1 MTKNNFLLHSHTTP
15 LSLRTI
21 YVVFP
26 KIPKK
31 VINFK
36 ADLCRKSV
44 NHEKRHISRAEF
56 MSEFAFSEIVTFLRP
71 LFYDFFRS
79 FRFLDISRPFS
90 HSKSTH
96 LLLFPP
102 EKHPSPPSF
111 RPKSTHRLPHSARK
125 APSPHNT
132 KRKGIPFGDP
142 LSGVQAQVRLLN
154 KELILY

>member
-1 MTKNNFLLHSHTTP
+1 MTRNNFLLYSHTTP

-31 VINFK
+31 VINYK
-36 ADLCRKSV
+36 ADLCRKLA
-44 NHEKRHISRAEF
+44 NHEKRRISGDEF

-79 FRFLDISRPFS
+79 FRFLDISRPFP
-90 HSKSTH
+90 HSESTN

-102 EKHPSPPSF
+102 EKHPSLASF
-111 RPKSTHRLPHSARK
+111 LSKSTLPTTQKERGSLSEI
-125 APSPHNT
+125 PFPVF
-132 KRKGIPFGDP
+132 KRKYGC
-142 LSGVQAQVRLLN
+142 
-154 KELILY
+154 